1 MEKRIKNKEG
11 KIMELI
17 NASHKT
23 LFPLD
28 KGLAATMYHLS
39 VQIDQ
44 S

>member
-28 KGLAATMYHLS
+28 KGLAATMYHLR
-39 VQIDQ
+39 VQIDE